1 MKISLFILVC
11 TIKEVKEVPN
21 TLNRL
26 RESQMLSSIFPKYAI
41 VVFVIGLYFVA
52 GSVLLSYYVTAAVV
66 RCAQVLY
73 TENRQHGSTTCLD
86 KMGSFM
92 VPYLK
97 RRKSQSKVLF

>member
-1 MKISLFILVC
+1 
-11 TIKEVKEVPN
+11 
-21 TLNRL
+21 
-26 RESQMLSSIFPKYAI
+26 MLKSTHLL

-73 TENRQHGSTTCLD
+73 TENMVPLLVFD

-97 RRKSQSKVLF
+97 EKEKPK

>member
-1 MKISLFILVC
+1 MCSL
-11 TIKEVKEVPN
+11 KEVKEVPN

-26 RESQMLSSIFPKYAI
+26 RESQMMGSIFPKYAV

-73 TENRQHGSTTCLD
+73 TENRQHDSTTCLD
-86 KMGSFM
+86 ENRIFQGALS
-92 VPYLK
+92 
-97 RRKSQSKVLF
+97 